1 MDESMAAVLAAFIG
15 VVGALGGTLTGAW
28 MQRRATLEQ
37 IAAQERAER
46 RGQLRADR
54 SASYAEVM
62 DASERFIAS
71 LDDIVA
77 ARKESAGSRGP
88 TSEWGPLRE
97 ESQASLRMLR
107 RAIWNVRVAGPEDM
121 ADLAQGIYDVNMHR
135 FRIAFGEAL
144 TFNEMDEQLNRRNA
158 EFRQSRARFVV
169 GAQRILG
176 SGGPANQPVGTGT

>member
-1 MDESMAAVLAAFIG
+1 MTSVLAAFIG
-15 VVGALGGTLTGAW
+15 VVGALGGTLMGAW

-37 IAAQERAER
+37 IAAQERAEQ

-77 ARKESAGSRGP
+77 ARRESAGPQGP
-88 TSEWGPLRE
+88 TSGWGQMRE
-97 ESQASLRMLR
+97 ESRTAMRRLR

-121 ADLAQGIYDVNMHR
+121 ADLAKELYDVNMHR
-135 FRIAFGEAL
+135 FKIAFDETL
-144 TFNEMDEQLNRRNA
+144 TFAEMDEQLRHENS
-158 EFRQSRARFVV
+158 EFRRMRSRFVA

-176 SGGPANQPVGTGT
+176 NGGGPSP